1 VTIALYMDEHVPRAI
16 TNGLRLR
23 GVDVITAW
31 EDDRGG
37 ADDSALLDRASELGR
52 VLFSQDDDLLA
63 EGAKRQREE
72 ITFSGLV
79 YAHQLRVSVGRCIE
93 NLEVIARAG
102 EPGDLANSVVFLPLK

>member
-1 VTIALYMDEHVPRAI
+1 MTIALYMDEHVPRAI

-23 GVDVITAW
+23 GADVITSW

-37 ADDSALLDRASELGR
+37 AEHSALLDRASELGR

-63 EGAKRQREE
+63 EAAKRQRDE

-102 EPGDLANSVVFLPLK
+102 EPGGLANSVVFLPLK